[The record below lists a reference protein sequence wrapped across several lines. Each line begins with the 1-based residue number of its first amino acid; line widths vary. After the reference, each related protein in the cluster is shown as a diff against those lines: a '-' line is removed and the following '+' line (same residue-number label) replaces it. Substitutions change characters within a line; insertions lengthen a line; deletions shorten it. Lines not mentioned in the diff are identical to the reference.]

1 MLAGLF
7 TSVLE
12 KSGLGQA
19 QGGKGTG
26 EPSGSGPAVAVLE
39 PPKAPSA
46 PTPTGPGVAPASL
59 VKPTTSAGGNT
70 SETGSQPAEVKAC
83 PQCGST
89 APWGISSWCPNCFY
103 HPRMGMPAPA
113 ALRPEPTPGA
123 VGEVE
128 PDSFLGALLALPQ
141 WAHVLWLGVVAVFVF
156 SVFEAT
162 SLPKDSLQRAVW
174 TIVQASLGI
183 IAAGTAHVLVFFQAI
198 PNTDKYGPFD
208 LLFKPFD
215 FWRYAIRRLPAKA
228 WRLWMFC
235 WGLTAAFSALVL
247 IGGVRY
253 SAIFETKS
261 KKKSTWYQSSQFVPS
276 ESRATSVWNG

>member
-7 TSVLE
+7 TSVLA
-12 KSGLGQA
+12 KSGFKLA
-19 QGGKGTG
+19 EDVKGTG
-26 EPSGSGPAVAVLE
+26 EPSGSGSAVAVLE
-39 PPKAPSA
+39 PPAAAAAQSPTEAAKPAANAAGSAATTESPSS
-46 PTPTGPGVAPASL
+46 TR
-59 VKPTTSAGGNT
+59 
-70 SETGSQPAEVKAC
+70 KAC

-89 APWGISSWCPNCFY
+89 EPWGISSWCPNCFY

-123 VGEVE
+123 VGAVE
-128 PDSFLGALLALPQ
+128 ADSFLGALLALPQ
-141 WAHVLWLGVVAVFVF
+141 WAHVLGAGVVAIFAF
-156 SVFEAT
+156 SVCQSLT
-162 SLPKDSLQRAVW
+162 LPKDSLARALW
-174 TIVQASLGI
+174 TITQASIGI

-208 LLFKPFD
+208 LIFKPLD
-215 FWRYAIRRLPAKA
+215 FWRYAIHKLPAKA
-228 WRLWMFC
+228 WRLWLFC

-261 KKKSTWYQSSQFVPS
+261 KKTGSWYKSSQFVPAD
-276 ESRATSVWNG
+276 SRTRSVLNG